1 MSLQVNALL
10 AKGEYFFVFRANV
23 SHDIAVFLVSRA
35 GHHGAAFSFTS
46 LSFACEPAFGSA
58 LLTKKYPPFAKIQS
72 TFEINAE
79 KTAYEPQ
86 VQRGA
91 RGYVLRAGATA
102 VRLAGS
108 RKFLDTTL
116 KAATW

>member
-46 LSFACEPAFGSA
+46 RSFACEPACGSA
-58 LLTKKYPPFAKIQS
+58 LHTKNSPLLPRYKVP
-72 TFEINAE
+72 EISHDEKSYLKSHKCNEGRGDMFCGQERLPSGWPEAE
-79 KTAYEPQ
+79 NFWT
-86 VQRGA
+86 QR
-91 RGYVLRAGATA
+91 
-102 VRLAGS
+102 
-108 RKFLDTTL
+108 
-116 KAATW
+116 